1 MRHNAQPRVAG
12 ASTAQFSGAAAGR
25 RQRELG
31 NNLESSMLVVVSGF
45 MLMGL
50 LPLWPWPSSPIGS
63 TGRVGASGP
72 GPLLD

>member
-1 MRHNAQPRVAG
+1 
-12 ASTAQFSGAAAGR
+12 
-25 RQRELG
+25 
-31 NNLESSMLVVVSGF
+31 MLVVVSGF

-50 LPLWPWPSSPIGS
+50 LLLWPWPSSPIGS